1 MWIASLSAESWL
13 LEEEEEDVE
22 DYGEGYAQFIQ
33 YRNQVLYQN
42 ST

>member
-1 MWIASLSAESWL
+1 MWITSLSAESWL
-13 LEEEEEDVE
+13 LEEEEDVE